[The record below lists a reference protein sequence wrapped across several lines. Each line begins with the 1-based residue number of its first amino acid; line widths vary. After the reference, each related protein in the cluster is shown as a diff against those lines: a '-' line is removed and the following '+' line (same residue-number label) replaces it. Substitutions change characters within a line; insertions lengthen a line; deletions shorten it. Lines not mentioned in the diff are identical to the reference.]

1 MKNSAIKQFGL
12 SFLAVITSIISFNFA
27 FMKNRPGL
35 KQFLLSL
42 LATTISII
50 LTFGV
55 SSILEHRKN
64 EAAKKGLAMTIIY
77 DMDQTIEKARQAD
90 SALRIATKTQMEII
104 KNPDVY
110 DSLRTKFVDA
120 LLLSSTDFSLITQ
133 NIFSSNIETF
143 STIGNVNFI
152 NNVASFYQ
160 YRSLYKTQVIDV
172 MKNRFDE
179 GTNLLIS
186 VDGLLSYDF
195 PTLFF
200 DNAIWLNALTDL
212 RNNCVKIMKL
222 SEEDIREF
230 SKQAELL
237 DLKDT
242 SNNGLD
248 ELMEE
253 MFEAKEILKEAR
265 AKNKK

>member
-1 MKNSAIKQFGL
+1 MKNSAIKQFVL

-50 LTFGV
+50 LTFGI

-90 SALRIATKTQMEII
+90 SALRIASKTQMEII

-120 LLLSSTDFSLITQ
+120 LLLSSMDFSLITQ

-160 YRSLYKTQVIDV
+160 YRSLYTFSCNKYLHI
-172 MKNRFDE
+172 RFS
-179 GTNLLIS
+179 I
-186 VDGLLSYDF
+186 
-195 PTLFF
+195 
-200 DNAIWLNALTDL
+200 L
-212 RNNCVKIMKL
+212 RFLNCVKIMKL

-230 SKQAELL
+230 SKQTELL

-242 SNNGLD
+242 LNNGLD

-253 MFEAKEILKEAR
+253 MFEAQEILKEAR

>member
-12 SFLAVITSIISFNFA
+12 SFLAIITSIISFNFA

-64 EAAKKGLAMTIIY
+64 EAAKKGLVMTIIY
-77 DMDQTIEKARQAD
+77 DMDQTIEKARQA
-90 SALRIATKTQMEII
+90 LRIASRTQMEII
-104 KNPDVY
+104 KNPDIY
-110 DSLRTKFVDA
+110 DSLRTNFVDA
-120 LLLSSTDFSLITQ
+120 LLISSTDFSLITQ

-160 YRSLYKTQVIDV
+160 YRGLYMTQVIDV
-172 MKNRFDE
+172 MKKTFDD
-179 GTNLLIS
+179 GTNLLVS

-200 DNAIWLNALTDL
+200 DNALWLNALTDL
-212 RNNCVKIMKL
+212 RNKCVKIMKL

-237 DLKDT
+237 DVKDT

-253 MFEAKEILKEAR
+253 MFEAQEILKEAR